1 MATKRLF
8 ESTAISFQNYQ
19 DYEHIRQNCV
29 TRGRLFK
36 DPLFRA
42 SDKSLAWED
51 AQNHTESIG
60 FVMKKSPVVWMRP
73 HVSSDTSFIFFLKN
87 VLCQLFFNSKMLT
100 RLAKI
105 FIFLKNG
112 FCPHGFK

>member
-1 MATKRLF
+1 MVSVATKRLF

-73 HVSSDTSFIFFLKN
+73 HVSSDS
-87 VLCQLFFNSKMLT
+87 S
-100 RLAKI
+100 
-105 FIFLKNG
+105 FIFLKKNRAVSIVLQ
-112 FCPHGFK
+112 